1 MRRALYDARRMQT
14 QAVLITPLLVTLVA
28 LAGASTSAVAQGQAP
43 APGAAPPPATAPA
56 GPGFTASED
65 VPSPRGFTDAYL
77 LDEIKLGG
85 EVLNE
90 DEQLARW
97 QAELNAGRARAGAML
112 GAYYLYRALT
122 PSDCTAARDPLTKAE
137 QLGSDQAPWQLAKL
151 AGNDTCGPPNRAER
165 ERWLKQAVVLDYPAA
180 VLELIKLN
188 ADLTNPTERLNRYIY
203 ARVAAGYWESTQ
215 VPATAPFDA
224 ASLQELEKTLSP
236 AEKGRAEGE
245 SAAILQQMLK
255 RHERFGVPTPVEFGR
270 GDAGA
275 RGTWV
280 AWQTDYRH
288 ECQWNLKANCRGVQ
302 RLVYVDLGNKNS
314 EFLACKIEMRSRDF
328 VTGNP
333 VKNPLSREVLIGPG
347 AQRRL
352 LLGDVSGDPD
362 KKAVTATCTAMPK
375 LAADLAAGKCRAKLS
390 GSIDVERFYPESA
403 KSRGIEGSAVV
414 RFYLPPGAEFPTDAE
429 IATSSGDAAL
439 DDAAIATVHSGKFTH
454 DCEYGLSSIRIAF
467 KLQN

>member
-1 MRRALYDARRMQT
+1 MAPTSRFENPSTRVYSSPKPTQPDSSTMGDDSASPQKSTRSGPSLDEARAWAAAFMRRALYDARRMQT

-165 ERWLKQAVVLDYPAA
+165 ERWLKQAVVLDYPGA

-188 ADLTNPTERLNRYIY
+188 ADLTNPAERLNRYIY
-203 ARVAAGYWESTQ
+203 ARVAAGYW
-215 VPATAPFDA
+215 
-224 ASLQELEKTLSP
+224 
-236 AEKGRAEGE
+236 
-245 SAAILQQMLK
+245 
-255 RHERFGVPTPVEFGR
+255 
-270 GDAGA
+270 
-275 RGTWV
+275 
-280 AWQTDYRH
+280 
-288 ECQWNLKANCRGVQ
+288 
-302 RLVYVDLGNKNS
+302 
-314 EFLACKIEMRSRDF
+314 
-328 VTGNP
+328 
-333 VKNPLSREVLIGPG
+333 
-347 AQRRL
+347 
-352 LLGDVSGDPD
+352 
-362 KKAVTATCTAMPK
+362 
-375 LAADLAAGKCRAKLS
+375 
-390 GSIDVERFYPESA
+390 
-403 KSRGIEGSAVV
+403 
-414 RFYLPPGAEFPTDAE
+414 
-429 IATSSGDAAL
+429 
-439 DDAAIATVHSGKFTH
+439 
-454 DCEYGLSSIRIAF
+454 
-467 KLQN
+467 